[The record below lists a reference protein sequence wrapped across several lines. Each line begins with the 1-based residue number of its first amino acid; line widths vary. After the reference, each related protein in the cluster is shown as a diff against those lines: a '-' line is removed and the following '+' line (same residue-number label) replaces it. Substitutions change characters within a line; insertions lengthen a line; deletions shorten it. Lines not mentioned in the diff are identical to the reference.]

1 MKKRI
6 VIGLTAFAMIFF
18 LGGIYIVFSVNKATK
33 MLDRLILL
41 HQVEILREHL
51 MIEIKKV
58 QADVNLK
65 NTRYARTVDTFVNDV
80 QQMDQ
85 VSQECF
91 SCHHSEVVTARLQD
105 MERQVGLYKNALSR
119 VLTMR
124 ASDARLDEE
133 DDNAYRV
140 GEELV
145 GKVNAMIA
153 LASSDLDKETRNS
166 FSNIQN
172 TRKVLYVLATLSPLL
187 GFFLALV
194 LIKGLTRPIKA
205 LLDATR
211 KLKAGNLDHR
221 IETLKD
227 EFRELADSFN
237 EMAGALT
244 SQMKRVEESE
254 IRYRTLFESAGDAI
268 FIIEAEGRNAGR
280 IAAANKAATVMHGYA
295 VEELVGMSI
304 VDLDDPN
311 AAREVPYRIEKI
323 LGGECINEEIAHV
336 RKDGTVFPVEIS
348 AALLELEG
356 NKYVL
361 AFDRDITRRKEVEGA
376 LRLSEEKFSKAFRA
390 SPDWITITTLD
401 EGRYI
406 EVNDAFMRISGYR
419 REEVI
424 GRTSGELGIWVD
436 PKEREEMVP
445 VLKKDGAVW
454 NKEVHYRTKSGNVLT
469 MLRSSQA
476 IDYSGMRCIISVTHD
491 ITERRKTEIMLQ
503 RAEQMKAVAEVAV
516 GLAHE
521 IKNPL
526 AGIKSSMEV
535 LHAEGACSEEGS
547 EILLKVI
554 TEIRRIEILLKDL
567 LNFARPPK
575 PELGVVDINPLLGA
589 TLELSVD
596 KVRMASRPGI
606 AVVREFEDGL
616 PAVIADCMQMKQV
629 FINLFLNAV
638 EAMPDGGTLKIKT
651 SYEKAAS
658 AVKIEISDTGKSIG
672 GDTMDKIFQPFF
684 TTKAKGTGMGLAI
697 SKRLIEDHGGTI
709 TLGNLPDSGA
719 VFTIRLPVPQ
729 FIEVKA

>member
-1 MKKRI
+1 MKRRI
-6 VIGLTAFAMIFF
+6 VLGLTAFVMIFF
-18 LGGIYIVFSVNKATK
+18 LGGIYIVFSVNKATT

-91 SCHHSEVVTARLQD
+91 SCHHTEAVARRLQD

-124 ASDARLDEE
+124 ANDVRLDEE
-133 DDNAYRV
+133 GDNTYRV

-145 GKVNAMIA
+145 GKVNTMIA
-153 LASSDLDKETRNS
+153 LATSDLDKETRIS
-166 FSNIQN
+166 LRNIQN
-172 TRKVLYVLATLSPLL
+172 TKNVLYVLATLSPLL
-187 GFFLALV
+187 GFCLAFV
-194 LIKGLTRPIKA
+194 FIKGFTRPIKA

-227 EFRELADSFN
+227 EFGELADSFN
-237 EMAGALT
+237 EMAGSLT
-244 SQMKRVEESE
+244 GHMKRVEESE
-254 IRYRTLFESAGDAI
+254 KRYRMLFESAGDAI
-268 FIIEAEGRNAGR
+268 FLIEAEGEEAGR
-280 IAAANKAATVMHGYA
+280 IAAANKAATVMHGYT

-304 VDLDDPN
+304 GDLDTPD
-311 AAREVPYRIEKI
+311 AAREMHHRITKI
-323 LGGECINEEIAHV
+323 LRGESINEEICHV

-348 AALLELEG
+348 AGLLELEK

-361 AFDRDITRRKEVEGA
+361 AFDRDITQRKEVEKA

-401 EGRYI
+401 EGRFI
-406 EVNDAFMRISGYR
+406 EVNDAFMRISGYS

-424 GRTSGELGIWVD
+424 GRTSVELGIWVD
-436 PKEREEMVP
+436 PKEREETVA

-454 NKEVHYRTKSGNVLT
+454 NKEVHYRTKTGNVLT

-476 IDYSGMRCIISVTHD
+476 IDYGGMRCIISVTHD

-503 RAEQMKAVAEVAV
+503 RAEQMKAVAEIAV

-535 LHAEGACSEEGS
+535 LHAEGACSGEGS

-554 TEIRRIEILLKDL
+554 SEIRRIEMLLKDL

-575 PELGVVDINPLLGA
+575 PELGLVDINPLLDA
-589 TLELSVD
+589 TLEFSVD
-596 KVRMASRPGI
+596 KVRMASRSAI
-606 AVVREFEDGL
+606 EVVRDFEEGL
-616 PAVIADCMQMKQV
+616 PAVIADYMQMKQV
-629 FINLFLNAV
+629 FLNLFLNAV
-638 EAMPDGGTLKIKT
+638 EAMPEGGTLKIKT

-658 AVKIEISDTGKSIG
+658 SVRIEVADTGKSI
-672 GDTMDKIFQPFF
+672 DDDKMDKIFQPFF

-697 SKRLIEDHGGTI
+697 SKRLIEEHGGTI
-709 TLGNLPDSGA
+709 TLGNLPDRGA
-719 VFTIRLPVPQ
+719 VFTIRIPVPQ
-729 FIEVKA
+729 YIEVKE